1 VTGETVGTYA
11 INQGTVSAGSNYT
24 ITFVPANLTITAKTL
39 TITAEAKSK
48 VYGSVDPALTYTQ
61 TGLKTGD
68 SITGSLDRV
77 TGENVGTYAIG
88 QGSITAGSN
97 YTITFVP
104 ANLTVS
110 KKAVTVTADAKSK
123 VFGSVDPALTYTTSG
138 LINSDTLSG
147 SLTRNAGENV
157 GSYAINQ
164 GTLDNANY
172 EITFVSANLTVSKK
186 AVTVTA
192 DAKSKVYG
200 SVDPAL
206 TYTTSGLINSD
217 TLSGSLTR
225 DAGDNVGVYAI
236 RVGSLANS
244 NYEITFVSANLT
256 VTAKPVTVTADA
268 KSKVNGDNDPAL
280 TYTTIGLLGGDTL
293 SGALTRDAGENVGTY
308 AIRQGTLSVGSNY
321 SLSFTGNSLTIT
333 ARPIVVT
340 VTATSPVTAGTTSQ
354 ASASYIGG
362 GTLTWSAGP
371 SSVCTI
377 DANGLVTTLKVGNC
391 DVTATV
397 AANGNYQA
405 GSGTFTVV
413 VEAAKA
419 NCGGGN
425 GGDSNTPGCTGG
437 GKNETGVVVATAD
450 TTATTVA
457 PEETTTTT
465 TTVAPTTTTTTVAPT
480 TTTTVVRGRP

>member
-1 VTGETVGTYA
+1 
-11 INQGTVSAGSNYT
+11 
-24 ITFVPANLTITAKTL
+24 
-39 TITAEAKSK
+39 
-48 VYGSVDPALTYTQ
+48 
-61 TGLKTGD
+61 
-68 SITGSLDRV
+68 
-77 TGENVGTYAIG
+77 
-88 QGSITAGSN
+88 
-97 YTITFVP
+97 
-104 ANLTVS
+104 
-110 KKAVTVTADAKSK
+110 
-123 VFGSVDPALTYTTSG
+123 
-138 LINSDTLSG
+138 
-147 SLTRNAGENV
+147 
-157 GSYAINQ
+157 
-164 GTLDNANY
+164 
-172 EITFVSANLTVSKK
+172 
-186 AVTVTA
+186 
-192 DAKSKVYG
+192 
-200 SVDPAL
+200 L

>member
-1 VTGETVGTYA
+1 
-11 INQGTVSAGSNYT
+11 
-24 ITFVPANLTITAKTL
+24 
-39 TITAEAKSK
+39 
-48 VYGSVDPALTYTQ
+48 
-61 TGLKTGD
+61 
-68 SITGSLDRV
+68 
-77 TGENVGTYAIG
+77 
-88 QGSITAGSN
+88 
-97 YTITFVP
+97 
-104 ANLTVS
+104 
-110 KKAVTVTADAKSK
+110 
-123 VFGSVDPALTYTTSG
+123 
-138 LINSDTLSG
+138 
-147 SLTRNAGENV
+147 
-157 GSYAINQ
+157 
-164 GTLDNANY
+164 
-172 EITFVSANLTVSKK
+172 
-186 AVTVTA
+186 
-192 DAKSKVYG
+192 VYG

-225 DAGDNVGVYAI
+225 DAGENVGSYAINQGTLANSNYEITFVSANLTVSKKAVTVTAEAKSKVYGSVDPALTYTSVGLINSDTLSGSLTRDAGENVGSYAI

-268 KSKVNGDNDPAL
+268 KSKVYGDNDPAL
-280 TYTTIGLLGGDTL
+280 TYSTIGLLGGDTL

-308 AIRQGTLSVGSNY
+308 EIRRGTLSVGSNY

-340 VTATSPVTAGTTSQ
+340 VTATSPVTVGTTSQ
-354 ASASYIGG
+354 AAASYIGG

-371 SSVCTI
+371 SNVCTI
-377 DANGLVTTLKVGNC
+377 NANGLVTTLKAGNC

-457 PEETTTTT
+457 PEATTTTT